1 VFELRFISTGGRSKS
16 HKGDDEPCTFFFICR
31 QIVALLG
38 KHIPGG
44 NKWICPG
51 QGRGASKEQP
61 DRVKTMLLYMSSNIF
76 YIRSPQPMTEIP
88 DLTNGLNLLLCI
100 VIFLLGYLVYRKQER
115 ISALLIGIGFGMF
128 GLSHFT
134 ILSGIAFPEIT
145 FILLRVCGYILVAAG
160 LWLLFSE

>member
-1 VFELRFISTGGRSKS
+1 
-16 HKGDDEPCTFFFICR
+16 
-31 QIVALLG
+31 
-38 KHIPGG
+38 
-44 NKWICPG
+44 
-51 QGRGASKEQP
+51 
-61 DRVKTMLLYMSSNIF
+61 MSENIF
-76 YIRSPQPMTEIP
+76 YIRSPQTMTVIP
-88 DLTNGLNLLLCI
+88 DLTNGINLLLCI

-145 FILLRVCGYILVAAG
+145 FILLRVCGYILVAAA

>member
-1 VFELRFISTGGRSKS
+1 
-16 HKGDDEPCTFFFICR
+16 
-31 QIVALLG
+31 
-38 KHIPGG
+38 
-44 NKWICPG
+44 
-51 QGRGASKEQP
+51 
-61 DRVKTMLLYMSSNIF
+61 
-76 YIRSPQPMTEIP
+76 MTVLP
-88 DLTNGLNLLLCI
+88 DLTNGINLLLCI
-100 VIFLLGYLVYRKQER
+100 VIILLGYLVYRKQER